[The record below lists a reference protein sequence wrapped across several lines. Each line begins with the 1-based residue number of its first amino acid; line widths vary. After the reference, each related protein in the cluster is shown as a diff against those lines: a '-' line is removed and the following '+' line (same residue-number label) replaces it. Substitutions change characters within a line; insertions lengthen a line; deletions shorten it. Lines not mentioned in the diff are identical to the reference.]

1 HSEGVGRTRSAGRSS
16 TAEQHYSPLVEDTE
30 HEETKAGSVPDEDL
44 PKVAASKAISVLKK
58 MEHDGFCSIEADS
71 VYGAAVAMPQI
82 ARSCGWPGSLIS
94 VVIRVYFFTMLN
106 FLMQGFL
113 LSMIGEEQLMMYPF
127 AGQMHLCD
135 FGASIK
141 ECPDAPNCKG
151 PMGTT
156 YSMPRLYSFPIW
168 STRVFVKDSLKAIFP
183 DLAEE
188 IDAKVDPGEYGLESY
203 HCRLARMP
211 RPGGPNWL
219 RYREA
224 SKARPLAVA
233 FVTCYGKGSASDL
246 VAQMVVERKARPS
259 LQRNMAFALFSG
271 AYLGIGQHFVYN
283 IAFTR
288 LFGAGMDL
296 RVGMQ
301 KVTAD
306 LVFHVPFMYLPLYY
320 MFEDTA
326 LGVGNPFSG
335 LQRWWNELPGT
346 MAAYAKIFPMFHLFN
361 FTVTPPEL
369 RISLIACVSLLAAF
383 GFRNVRKEPERL
395 KLFEETPKEDHL
407 FEFMTSLE
415 FGCTEACVFLF
426 MLAVAEDLKESIGL
440 ARTLWRLPS
449 RSDPWISYSWP
460 TWASKEEVKK
470 IKEINELDCVKF
482 HVAGI
487 PTAWKVFYYFFVVLP
502 KFGLW
507 LAVAKSGVHY
517 LMETA
522 GIVDMIVNA
531 MALTFV
537 LEVDEMVFHRFT
549 TSLTKHIMNNIQDLP
564 NFDTNME
571 DSETDQ
577 QALERF
583 KAEEFGTKG
592 WGKLLMC
599 IPWRLIFVLVLQALF
614 VCDYYH
620 ENCQHLEDGS
630 WVSKELRL
638 PKVLAYRPIEL
649 MFGLLSTD
657 GDPVWKMPSD

>member
-1 HSEGVGRTRSAGRSS
+1 MA
-16 TAEQHYSPLVEDTE
+16 
-30 HEETKAGSVPDEDL
+30 
-44 PKVAASKAISVLKK
+44 
-58 MEHDGFCSIEADS
+58 
-71 VYGAAVAMPQI
+71 
-82 ARSCGWPGSLIS
+82 
-94 VVIRVYFFTMLN
+94 FFR
-106 FLMQGFL
+106 QL
-113 LSMIGEEQLMMYPF
+113 LQ
-127 AGQMHLCD
+127 
-135 FGASIK
+135 
-141 ECPDAPNCKG
+141 
-151 PMGTT
+151 
-156 YSMPRLYSFPIW
+156 
-168 STRVFVKDSLKAIFP
+168 
-183 DLAEE
+183 
-188 IDAKVDPGEYGLESY
+188 
-203 HCRLARMP
+203 
-211 RPGGPNWL
+211 

-246 VAQMVVERKARPS
+246 VAQMVVER
-259 LQRNMAFALFSG
+259 M
-271 AYLGIGQHFVYN
+271 
-283 IAFTR
+283 
-288 LFGAGMDL
+288 
-296 RVGMQ
+296 
-301 KVTAD
+301 VTAD

-369 RISLIACVSLLAAF
+369 RISLIACVSFVWLVVL
-383 GFRNVRKEPERL
+383 
-395 KLFEETPKEDHL
+395 
-407 FEFMTSLE
+407 SY
-415 FGCTEACVFLF
+415 
-426 MLAVAEDLKESIGL
+426 
-440 ARTLWRLPS
+440 
-449 RSDPWISYSWP
+449 ISHD
-460 TWASKEEVKK
+460 A
-470 IKEINELDCVKF
+470 EINELDCVKF

-549 TSLTKHIMNNIQDLP
+549 TSLTKHIMKHIMNNIQDLP

-614 VCDYYH
+614 VYSGRPVQQKGTGRPLTSPPTDR
-620 ENCQHLEDGS
+620 EEETLGRSGSDREDGS